1 MHTGN
6 PPTAPQE
13 QRASTHAHNPVQ
25 SGPRPGPQLTVR
37 VAEGGGVSEVEQEL
51 KRRKW
56 TSA

>member
-6 PPTAPQE
+6 PPAAPQE

-37 VAEGGGVSEVEQEL
+37 VAEGGVSEVEQEL